1 MAPATPAVPLEEE
14 STYEEN
20 LNIRLICKE
29 CREDP
34 PQLIEDWKEGTMV
47 CASCGLVLMS
57 DMIDYR
63 SEWRKFQNDDQ
74 GNDDPSRVGEVA
86 NPLLNGSQL
95 STEIT
100 FVSGDGRNR
109 ELQRAQN
116 KANEDKNNRQ
126 LQDGYRSITSFTET
140 MALGSAISNTAKML
154 YKSTMESKTFRGK
167 SSDTIVAGCIFIA
180 CRRHNVGRSFKEL
193 NKLTNV
199 PKKEI
204 GRVFKQLE
212 DFFKKQ
218 TRANGT
224 SSAGRAAEY
233 VATTS
238 TSPKDLC
245 GRFGGILGLPKPVSI
260 IAGDCADLLLARGM
274 LAGRSPLSVA
284 AVAIY
289 IISNLMGHSKTAK
302 EVGEACAVSDGT
314 IRTAWRKIYDA
325 RIDLIQE
332 EWIRKGGNVEK
343 LPPA

>member
-1 MAPATPAVPLEEE
+1 MAPVTPLEEDE
-14 STYEEN
+14 SFQEN

-34 PQLIEDWKEGTMV
+34 PHLIEDWKEGTMV
-47 CASCGLVLMS
+47 CGSCGLVLMS

-116 KANEDKNNRQ
+116 KANEDKNNKQ
-126 LQDGYRSITSFTET
+126 LQEGYRQIALFTET
-140 MALGSAISNTAKML
+140 ISLPTTVSNSAKML
-154 YKSTMESKTFRGK
+154 YKTTMESKTFRGK
-167 SSDTIVAGCIFIA
+167 SSDAIVAGCIFIA
-180 CRRHNVGRSFKEL
+180 CRKHNVPRTFKEIT
-193 NKLTNV
+193 KLTNV

-218 TRANGT
+218 SRTNGA
-224 SSAGRAAEY
+224 SSLNRTGGEAY
-233 VATTS
+233 LSTVS

-260 IAGDCADLLLARGM
+260 IAGECADHLLSRGM

-332 EWIRKGGNVEK
+332 DWIRKGGNIEK